1 MTSRSAPP
9 GQSSLLEVFL
19 VALRLGVT
27 SFGGPI
33 AHLAYFRSE
42 YVERRRWLDE
52 ATYAEVVALCQS
64 LPGPTSSEV
73 GIAIGLLRAGPAG
86 AVVAWLGFTLPSA
99 IALVL
104 FALFVDRLGDQAAG
118 WIHGLS
124 VVAVAVVAV
133 AVWSMARG
141 LAWDALRAPIALA
154 AAAAA
159 LAFPSALTQVAII
172 AVAGAVGWALLR
184 GPTTTAPVLLAVPI
198 GRRVALACAALF
210 LALLVVLPVARAAVA
225 SGEIALFDS
234 FYRAGALVFGGGHV
248 VLPLLQAEVVPPGWV
263 TEDRF
268 LAGYGAAQA
277 VPGPLFT
284 FAVYLGAVIVPSPC
298 SSPLV
303 ICDLFNL
310 DTWPPNGPLG
320 AIVALVA
327 IFLPAFL
334 LVFAALPSWGALR
347 ARADAQAALRGINAA
362 VVGILLAA
370 LITPVASS
378 AIRGPVDVAF
388 VLAALAMLLGK
399 LPPWFVV
406 ITIAAIASVLR

>member
-1 MTSRSAPP
+1 VTSRSAPP
-9 GQSSLLEVFL
+9 DQSSLLEVFL

-33 AHLAYFRSE
+33 AHLAYFQNE
-42 YVERRRWLDE
+42 YVVRRRWLDE
-52 ATYAEVVALCQS
+52 ATYAEIVALCQS

-73 GIAIGLLRAGPAG
+73 GIAIGLIRAGPAG
-86 AVVAWLGFTLPSA
+86 AFLAWLGFTLPSA
-99 IALVL
+99 VALAI

-124 VVAVAVVAV
+124 VVAVAVVAL

-141 LAWDALRAPIALA
+141 LAWDALRGPIALA

-159 LAFPSALTQVAII
+159 LAFPSALTQIAII
-172 AVAGAVGWALLR
+172 AIAGAVGWALLR
-184 GPTTTAPVLLAVPI
+184 GPTPTAPVPFTVRI
-198 GRRVALACAALF
+198 GRRVAVASLAFF
-210 LALLVVLPVARAAVA
+210 LALLVLLPLARVALPSR
-225 SGEIALFDS
+225 EIALFDS

-248 VLPLLQAEVVPPGWV
+248 VLPLLHAEVVPPGWV
-263 TEDRF
+263 TEERF

-284 FAVYLGAVIVPSPC
+284 FAAYLGAASEPGQTNPNAIEFWPEPNRAAGAVI
-298 SSPLV
+298 
-303 ICDLFNL
+303 
-310 DTWPPNGPLG
+310 
-320 AIVALVA
+320 ALLA

-347 ARADAQAALRGINAA
+347 ERADAQAALRGINAA

-388 VLAALAMLLGK
+388 ALAALAMLLSK

-406 ITIAAIASVLR
+406 FTIAAIASVLR

>member
-1 MTSRSAPP
+1 
-9 GQSSLLEVFL
+9 V
-19 VALRLGVT
+19 
-27 SFGGPI
+27 
-33 AHLAYFRSE
+33 
-42 YVERRRWLDE
+42 RRRWLDE
-52 ATYAEVVALCQS
+52 ATYAEIVALCQS
-64 LPGPTSSEV
+64 LPGPTSSAV

-99 IALVL
+99 VALVL
-104 FALFVDRLGDQAAG
+104 FALFVDRLADPAAG

-124 VVAVAVVAV
+124 LVAVAVVAL

-141 LAWDALRAPIALA
+141 LAWDALRAPVALA

-159 LAFPSALTQVAII
+159 LAFPSALTQIAII
-172 AVAGAVGWALLR
+172 AVAGIVGWALLR
-184 GPTTTAPVLLAVPI
+184 SPPTTTPVPMAVPI

-210 LALLVVLPVARAAVA
+210 LALLVVLPVARVATA
-225 SGEIALFDS
+225 SGGLALFDS

-248 VLPLLQAEVVPPGWV
+248 VLPLLHAEVVPPGWV
-263 TEDRF
+263 TEERF

-284 FAVYLGAVIVPSPC
+284 FAAYLGAASEPGQTNPNAIEFWPEPNRAAGAVI
-298 SSPLV
+298 
-303 ICDLFNL
+303 
-310 DTWPPNGPLG
+310 
-320 AIVALVA
+320 ALLA

-347 ARADAQAALRGINAA
+347 ERADAQAALRGINAA

-406 ITIAAIASVLR
+406 ITVAAIASVLR

>member
-1 MTSRSAPP
+1 
-9 GQSSLLEVFL
+9 V
-19 VALRLGVT
+19 

-33 AHLAYFRSE
+33 AHIAYFRNE
-42 YVERRRWLDE
+42 YVVRRRWLDE
-52 ATYAEVVALCQS
+52 ATYAEIVAVCQS

-86 AVVAWLGFTLPSA
+86 ALVAWLGFTLPSA
-99 IALVL
+99 VALVL
-104 FALFVDRLGDQAAG
+104 FGLFVGQLGAQAAG
-118 WIHGLS
+118 LIHGLT
-124 VVAVAVVAV
+124 VVAVAVVAL

-141 LAWDALRAPIALA
+141 LAWDALRGPIALA

-159 LAFPSALTQVAII
+159 LAFPSALTQIAII
-172 AVAGAVGWALLR
+172 AVAGAVGWAVLR
-184 GPTTTAPVLLAVPI
+184 GPTSVAPVPMAVPI
-198 GRRVALACAALF
+198 GRRFAIACAALF
-210 LALLVVLPVARAAVA
+210 FALLVVLPLARVAVPRSEV
-225 SGEIALFDS
+225 ALFDS

-248 VLPLLQAEVVPPGWV
+248 VLPLLHAEVVPSGWV
-263 TEDRF
+263 TEDQF

-284 FAVYLGAVIVPSPC
+284 FAAYLGAVIVPSPC

-303 ICDLFNL
+303 ICDLFSL
-310 DTWPPNGPLG
+310 EVWPPNGPLG
-320 AIVALVA
+320 AMVALVA

-347 ARADAQAALRGINAA
+347 SRADAQAALRGINAA

-378 AIRGPVDVAF
+378 AIRAPIDAAF
-388 VLAALAMLLGK
+388 ALAALAMLLGK

>member
-9 GQSSLLEVFL
+9 GQSSLLDVFL
-19 VALRLGVT
+19 VALRLGLV

-33 AHLAYFRSE
+33 AHLAYFRNE

-86 AVVAWLGFTLPSA
+86 AVAAWLGFTLPSA

-104 FALFVDRLGDQAAG
+104 FALFVDQLGEQAAG

-124 VVAVAVVAV
+124 VVAVAVVAL

-141 LAWDALRAPIALA
+141 LAWDALRGPIALA

-159 LAFPSALTQVAII
+159 LAFPSALTQIAII
-172 AVAGAVGWALLR
+172 VVGGAVGWALLR
-184 GPTTTAPVLLAVPI
+184 GPTLTAPVPLAVPI
-198 GRRVALACAALF
+198 GRRVALACASLF
-210 LALLVVLPVARAAVA
+210 LALLVVLPLARVTVPR
-225 SGEIALFDS
+225 GELALFDA

-248 VLPLLQAEVVPPGWV
+248 VLPLLHAEVVPSGWV
-263 TEDRF
+263 AEDRF

-284 FAVYLGAVIVPSPC
+284 FAAYLGAVTVPSPC

-303 ICDLFNL
+303 ICGGFSL
-310 DTWPPNGPLG
+310 DAWPPTGPVG
-320 AIVALVA
+320 AALALIA

-378 AIRGPVDVAF
+378 AIRGPVDAAF
-388 VLAALAMLLGK
+388 ALAALAMLLGK